1 MDLESMRTA
10 IEHTIVPLAGALNMK
25 RRNADDPK
33 GLGPISQ
40 FGLSI
45 IVALIIGM
53 VSGVSSGYISAQ
65 IAIAVHKQRLDD
77 HEKRIDK
84 SESRLDLYFDR
95 MQRR

>member
-1 MDLESMRTA
+1 
-10 IEHTIVPLAGALNMK
+10 MK
-25 RRNADDPK
+25 RRSEDDQNKPS
-33 GLGPISQ
+33 PVTQI
-40 FGLSI
+40 GLSI

-53 VSGVSSGYISAQ
+53 VSGISSGYISAQ

-95 MQRR
+95 KNR